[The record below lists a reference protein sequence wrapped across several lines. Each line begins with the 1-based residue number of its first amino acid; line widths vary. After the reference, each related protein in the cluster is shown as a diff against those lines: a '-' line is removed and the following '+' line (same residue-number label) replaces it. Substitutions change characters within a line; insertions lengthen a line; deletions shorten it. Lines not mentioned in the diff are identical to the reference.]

1 MYIFRVIVKN
11 KMFKINC
18 DLLFSLS
25 GNGGDARQG
34 FFLIFYGEK
43 VCWKIYHH
51 EQIVW
56 AILFHIRDDLQ
67 IKGPISHTGTWP
79 RGRKGRWSQQTW
91 VWILTQQFLSEQ
103 YHNKAFES

>member
-34 FFLIFYGEK
+34 FFLIFYGG
-43 VCWKIYHH
+43 
-51 EQIVW
+51 
-56 AILFHIRDDLQ
+56 
-67 IKGPISHTGTWP
+67 KGLL
-79 RGRKGRWSQQTW
+79 KN
-91 VWILTQQFLSEQ
+91 LS
-103 YHNKAFES
+103 S